1 MKPATRPATETELML
16 AGHGLTTAEIT
27 YRLPDFRSVLQ
38 VYLWQD
44 YDLAPDFPKLHD
56 FLGFWRRELEGPLHS
71 VRFSH
76 QRLIKP
82 GEWRKVDGE
91 FLLN

>member
-1 MKPATRPATETELML
+1 MSDDVELML

-27 YRLPDFRSVLQ
+27 YRMPDFSNVLQ
-38 VYLWQD
+38 VFVWQEF
-44 YDLAPDFPKLHD
+44 DLFPKFPRLYG
-56 FLGFWRRELEGPLHS
+56 FLDFWRESLEGPLHS

-76 QRLIKP
+76 RRLIRP
-82 GEWRKVDGE
+82 GEWKKVDGE